1 MLQEPRFLSAT
12 QFLLTTL
19 VVKLAA
25 MAALATMLAR
35 YRRFRHILIFEQRN
49 WPDRLVFALG
59 LGLPLTAGVAARVLL
74 NYDAAD
80 LMLEGA
86 FLAGLIAGPYTGALV
101 GLAIALPA
109 LAAGHLVLGDRFTSS
124 TLAYQGSAGGL
135 PLEGILAVGK
145 VATENHQPD
154 LTVIFDV
161 DETVAARRLSA
172 NLDRIEQR
180 PAEFHRKVRGGFL
193 QQAKDCPGRY
203 AVLDA
208 SREPDAVFAEL
219 LATVTL
225 RLGR

>member
-1 MLQEPRFLSAT
+1 MLQEPKFLSAT

-59 LGLPLTAGVAARVLL
+59 LGVPLTAGVAARVLL

-101 GLAIALPA
+101 GLAIAMPA
-109 LAAGHLVLGDRFTSS
+109 LA
-124 TLAYQGSAGGL
+124 
-135 PLEGILAVGK
+135 
-145 VATENHQPD
+145 
-154 LTVIFDV
+154 
-161 DETVAARRLSA
+161 RRKRS
-172 NLDRIEQR
+172 
-180 PAEFHRKVRGGFL
+180 G
-193 QQAKDCPGRY
+193 
-203 AVLDA
+203 A
-208 SREPDAVFAEL
+208 SR
-219 LATVTL
+219 
-225 RLGR
+225 RSSS

>member
-1 MLQEPRFLSAT
+1 MTAPGLHATPLPPALRAGLPGRFVVFDGPDGSGKST
-12 QFLLTTL
+12 QF
-19 VVKLAA
+19 
-25 MAALATMLAR
+25 
-35 YRRFRHILIFEQRN
+35 RRFSEMCRAGGVTVSEVREPGGTAIGEKIREILLDPIHAEMAMN
-49 WPDRLVFALG
+49 CEM
-59 LGLPLTAGVAARVLL
+59 LL
-74 NYDAAD
+74 YMASRAQ
-80 LMLEGA
+80 LMHER
-86 FLAGLIAGPYTGALV
+86 I
-101 GLAIALPA
+101 LPA

-135 PLEGILAVGK
+135 PLDGILAVGT